1 MICRG
6 LGAIMAISGLD
17 AIGQRNGTD
26 KSSTHHDYLRHY
38 EACLHAQ
45 RTPIKALLEVGVY
58 DGASLRMW
66 QEFLPDATIIGL
78 DIDPR
83 CLAFANGNATVQM
96 VDQSDVQ
103 QLSRMAAA
111 HGPFDV
117 VIDDGSH
124 IWSHQILTFETLF
137 PHVVSGGLYVI
148 EDMDTSYGDFA
159 THYGQDSTMTAAQ
172 YVLKLA
178 SYVLGATAANLPAEP
193 DMRMRS
199 FVPEI
204 ESITVVRRCAM
215 IRRK

>member
-1 MICRG
+1 MTT
-6 LGAIMAISGLD
+6 SGLD

-38 EACLHAQ
+38 EIYLNAQ
-45 RTPIKALLEVGVY
+45 RTPVKTLLEVGVY
-58 DGASLRMW
+58 DGSSLRMW

-83 CLAFANGNATVQM
+83 CLAFANGKTKVEM

-111 HGPFDV
+111 HGPFDA

-137 PHVVSGGLYVI
+137 PHVVPGGLYVI
-148 EDMDTSYGDFA
+148 EDMDTSFGDYV
-159 THYGQDSTMTAAQ
+159 THYGQDSTITAAQ
-172 YVLKLA
+172 YILKLA
-178 SYVLGATAANLPAEP
+178 SYVLGANAANLSAEP

-199 FVPEI
+199 FVPQI
-204 ESITVVRRCAM
+204 ESIMLIGRCAM